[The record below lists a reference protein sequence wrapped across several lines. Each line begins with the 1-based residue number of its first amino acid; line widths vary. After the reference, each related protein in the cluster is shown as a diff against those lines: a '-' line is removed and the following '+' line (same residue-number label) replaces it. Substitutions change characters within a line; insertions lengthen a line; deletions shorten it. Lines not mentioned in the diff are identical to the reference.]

1 MIHQLKSN
9 TRHTKEGLARF
20 HLTFFVAI
28 AVGCFSIYAVNT
40 WPVSHRFNLI
50 TRPERHYRIL
60 SFLWKSNRSK
70 NCSQTLCDNAIVL
83 LETRNK
89 SRITFFSDFFSFSA
103 NIINLLATNW
113 NRNRFWFCQM
123 QTMDQIEMSL
133 NYKINK
139 VTQEDF

>member
-70 NCSQTLCDNAIVL
+70 NCSQILCDNAIVL

-89 SRITFFSDFFSFSA
+89 SRITFFSDFFFFLGKHHKSSRYELESKSILILPNA
-103 NIINLLATNW
+103 NNGSDW
-113 NRNRFWFCQM
+113 NV
-123 QTMDQIEMSL
+123 IEL
-133 NYKINK
+133 QNK
-139 VTQEDF
+139 